1 MKTDN
6 SIEVDGYRKPYR
18 SGGSG
23 QNCVEVGTGRVL
35 QAAHDVIGRSGTTA
49 PEAALPEDRPA

>member
-6 SIEVDGYRKPYR
+6 SIEVDGYRKPHR

-35 QAAHDVIGRSGTTA
+35 RVAHDVIGRSGTTA
-49 PEAALPEDRPA
+49 PEASQQENRPA